1 MAFVY
6 LLIIVVAIGFVVWKM
21 TQAQGG
27 APTSSGPQRDVPRG
41 PDDDPDFLGKL

>member
-6 LLIIVVAIGFVVWKM
+6 LLIIAAAIGFVVWKM

-27 APTSSGPQRDVPRG
+27 TPTGSARRRDVPRG
-41 PDDDPDFLGKL
+41 PDDDPDFLRKL